1 MRTRHG
7 SHRPLLLNPD
17 PRGTLER
24 LMLERAPLYEG
35 LAAVTVDTD
44 GRKVKA
50 VVEEIVQR
58 LGGGREA

>member
-1 MRTRHG
+1 
-7 SHRPLLLNPD
+7 
-17 PRGTLER
+17 
-24 LMLERAPLYEG
+24 MLERAPLYEG

-58 LGGGREA
+58 LGGGREV